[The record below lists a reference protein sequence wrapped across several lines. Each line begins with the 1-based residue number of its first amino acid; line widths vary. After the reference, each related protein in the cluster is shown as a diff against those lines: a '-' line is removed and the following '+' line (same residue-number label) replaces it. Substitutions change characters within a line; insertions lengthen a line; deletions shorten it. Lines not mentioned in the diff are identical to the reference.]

1 MEQERA
7 ARSVFQKVLGS
18 RQIPQPGLR
27 SKAQGF
33 SSLNA
38 ALARLILAD
47 TIYVS
52 GATCSTMD
60 NATQDFGADMADYP
74 YETVPNKVRQ
84 LFRSQ
89 LMQHK
94 VSATRRFRGES
105 VAALDVD
112 RLVPIIADADTGH
125 GGQTANM
132 KLAKLFVEAGA
143 AAIHLDDQ
151 VPGTK
156 KFGAKTAGRVLV
168 PVEEHITRLLAVK
181 LQFDVMG

>member
-1 MEQERA
+1 
-7 ARSVFQKVLGS
+7 
-18 RQIPQPGLR
+18 
-27 SKAQGF
+27 
-33 SSLNA
+33 
-38 ALARLILAD
+38 
-47 TIYVS
+47 
-52 GATCSTMD
+52 MD

-74 YETVPNKVRQ
+74 HETVPNKVRQ

-89 LMQHK
+89 LMQTK
-94 VSATRRFRGES
+94 VQSTRRSRG
-105 VAALDVD
+105 DVFPTSETD
-112 RLVPIIADADTGH
+112 YMVPLVADADTGH

-132 KLAKLFVEAGA
+132 KLAKLFVESGA

-168 PVEEHITRLLAVK
+168 PVEEHIGRLLAVK